1 MKAVRSTLAAKAK
14 YLGMDQ
20 DKLEFELRNGTP
32 ICSATFWQRHRRLRR
47 LIQPG
52 EILLAAVHR
61 HLPEVKRSPAAAL
74 FEPLLMGLEALGLF
88 LLLTAHEGLLL
99 LTFHE
104 GDIRENYDGDQPL
117 AQPIA
122 PRRLAGC

>member
-61 HLPEVKRSPAAAL
+61 HLPEVKRSPSPAL
-74 FEPLLMGLEALGLF
+74 FKPRLVRLEAL
-88 LLLTAHEGLLL
+88 LLRALVN
-99 LTFHE
+99 
-104 GDIRENYDGDQPL
+104 RERFVALN
-117 AQPIA
+117 
-122 PRRLAGC
+122 R